1 MSVIT
6 RRGLLAGA
14 AAASAAR
21 LAAASDRVRIGIIG
35 AGGRGTYLMGEAN
48 KCPNVEWVAVC
59 DAWDLRR
66 DKAAQ
71 LAGGQ
76 VEKYAYYHQ
85 LLDRKDIDGVI
96 VATWDNL
103 HPQVAADACRAG
115 KDVYVEKPMTS
126 RL

>member
-1 MSVIT
+1 
-6 RRGLLAGA
+6 
-14 AAASAAR
+14 
-21 LAAASDRVRIGIIG
+21 
-35 AGGRGTYLMGEAN
+35 MGEAN

-115 KDVYVEKPMTS
+115 RYLSAGEAVSFGLADEIAS
-126 RL
+126 RGATIHAWPGTGLGFRPPSRHV